1 MANLNKSE
9 QVESLIPLLQSKSHF
24 ALLSFEGTTHKALE
38 ALRKELKQA
47 NAQVNV
53 TKNTLFEKAV
63 LKLSTDKKELSD
75 LAKKVFPLKKNS
87 AVLTLDNDYAAGLNT
102 FFKFAKKDKTI
113 GFKFGL
119 LDSQVYMAPELEKIA
134 QLPGKD
140 QLIAKVI
147 GGMKSPSYK
156 LVYGLKFNISKL
168 TLVLKERAKQTN

>member
-1 MANLNKSE
+1 MANLKKTE
-9 QVESLIPLLQSKSHF
+9 QVESLISLLRSKSHF
-24 ALLSFEGTTHKALE
+24 ALLSFEGTKHKALE
-38 ALRKELKQA
+38 QLRKDLRSS

-53 TKNTLFEKAV
+53 TKNTLFEKAI
-63 LKLSTDKKELSD
+63 LKLASEKKELAELS
-75 LAKKVFPLKKNS
+75 KKLFPLKKNS
-87 AVLTLDNDYAAGLNT
+87 ALLMLDTDYAAGLST

-119 LDSQVYMAPELEKIA
+119 LDSTIYLAPELEKIA

-147 GGMKSPSYK
+147 GGMKSPSFK
-156 LVYGLKFNISKL
+156 LVYSMKFNISKL